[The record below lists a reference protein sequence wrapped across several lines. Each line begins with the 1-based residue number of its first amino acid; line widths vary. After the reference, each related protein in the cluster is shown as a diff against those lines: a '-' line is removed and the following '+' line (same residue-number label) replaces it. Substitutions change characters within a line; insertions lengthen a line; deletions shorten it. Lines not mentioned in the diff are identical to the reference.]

1 MKTNL
6 LKSIFIS
13 LILVMGVCNVYAET
27 VTFTSDDILF
37 FNKTAVSWWGNDEVG
52 LFAYFF
58 NNSTQEKA
66 WSANA
71 KSYSGNVYYVKIPAG
86 SWEGVILTRNSVT
99 SNPSWDN
106 RHNQTGN
113 ISLSSTKNYISTFSE
128 NSDQVTWDT
137 QKPTSSGGLAASS
150 TSVNTGTNVT
160 LTPSLT
166 SNTDYNE
173 IKSTSYS
180 ISPNSGASINDNTFT
195 ATAEGTYTITATITY
210 NPRGYASLTSTT
222 TATTTITVKSLKPTT
237 IYLKPNSNWKQASAR
252 FAIYCWNSSGDKW
265 FDMTKIDCDGD
276 YYTVEIPGEYSDFKF
291 VRMNPATTDNNF
303 NNGTKW
309 NETGDLKVPTD
320 DKVLFTV
327 ANTNDWNG
335 ATTTWSTMST
345 YPTYTITLDRQ
356 SGTTGDQSVTAT
368 YGSAAPSITKPTRT
382 NYTFEGYYTQANGQ
396 GDLYID
402 KNGAWQD
409 IAGIVD
415 GKWMK
420 PACNLTLYA
429 KWKKNTY
436 KVTITATNGGS
447 VDKDGEKEVGGE
459 GLQVTASPSDG
470 YSFSYWE
477 VTGDV
482 SVADSKSATTII
494 TATGTGTVTAHF
506 EITLYLETNE
516 HWREHSADFAVY
528 AFIDEHANE
537 WFNLTQIDCS
547 KYYKVTIPAKYS
559 NVIFCRMNPNRNNKE
574 NNWNDGVMWTKT
586 QDMSISDVKNVCF
599 QITNDHWGENNAIT
613 EGQWIAYPGTYTITL
628 NQTNGGTITTSPAS
642 PVAPNTKVT
651 VTMNPNPGYSF
662 ESGKITIGTG
672 AEQDINATSTTHTI
686 CGNTTIS
693 AEWTAITSTITWEA
707 NGGSVEPTSSKYT
720 YNGAII
726 GLPTPNR
733 EGYKFNGWFTESTG
747 GTKITEIGTNHKPTS
762 DVTYYAQWE
771 ANKYRVIFNNNGGQG
786 EMAAQYFTYGVEQV
800 LIKNTFKK
808 SGYFFAGWNTAADGS
823 GTPYNDNTKVNNLT
837 TAEEI
842 TLYAQWT
849 AITISATLTPEE
861 GTIGAN
867 NLTFSITSN
876 VPTNSGYMVGVYNF
890 GESEYAGGEL
900 SGVTSYNNNPQTH
913 TGTPNFVKAG
923 TFYTRAFIML
933 NSEIQAT
940 SDKIAFIVKD
950 GAITPDP
957 EDLTWKMYDKT
968 TELGIFTKQDENT
981 YTLTIDVPEN
991 CNWLINYKYDQ
1002 QYYTGAESLLQERT
1016 LVVGNGQVPW
1026 QDGAGKFTIT
1036 IRKEGEVWK
1045 ISAVKVVGAIDI
1057 TSCPEYLTT
1066 SQSLEL
1072 GYRFDGIPSTWKY
1085 QVCSRNTTKSV
1096 DACYNQL
1103 TDMPISSP
1111 STFTSTEGLS
1121 EGVHEVVIKV
1131 YDGEQLMLKSKPKI
1145 VTVEA
1150 VKQIDIFT
1158 IVDGES
1164 TALGQTISP
1173 TEHIGVEV
1181 TAAEKAGYL
1190 FTGWTSQILQSG
1202 TITFSDASAATTTVT
1217 ATADG
1222 RIYANYVNNQPQPTG
1237 LTLEVFNDWDQSA
1250 DKEFKLLPTNPL
1262 PVLVVTLQANHTYRF
1277 KVKYKDN
1284 TGEIYMVNSNSK
1296 EFLTKDNKSVQ
1307 LRSDGSDNGDCQIT
1321 TTQAGDYVFTWEE
1334 QVVQNQRKVGI
1345 LHVEYPNNCTVT
1357 FFGDGG
1363 KVTAVSGDK
1372 SLTSPAKVNIGSN
1385 ITFTA
1390 TPNTNNQFEKW
1401 VDENGNLLST
1411 NPTYTIQDIQNDLTV
1426 EAVFIKPTPV
1436 YLKPSSVWLRD
1447 NARFA
1452 IYYWKD
1458 EQDNGWA
1465 NMRLVGC
1472 NGEYYV
1478 ADLPIGYTNFKFVR
1492 LNPSTKE
1499 NAFKKDVRWNETG
1512 DLKLPADG
1520 RNLFDMTWIYLNAT
1534 SIWDKDYARFAA
1546 YFIRDINNTTDGRWM
1561 SMESTGTQHVYK
1573 CLIPGDAFYDWLS
1586 FCRMNGENTT
1596 NDWNNKWNQT
1606 NDLKMPGSD
1615 NDSYKTFGNYY
1626 TITDM
1631 GGDKSS
1637 GEWSWNDIAWSRLE
1651 LPSITYDTPQNGTM
1665 TVKTVSGKTIKTG
1678 DKVAWDTDV
1687 IITLTPDAGY
1697 KVKTANIS
1705 MGGETQQIVS
1715 GQRYNICGNTTIYV
1729 EYEIK
1734 EEYYLIGLDGDW
1746 SNYKEKYLF
1755 VDGKAV
1761 VELDGPGT
1769 KQFKI
1774 AKVRGTNL
1782 ETRYGN
1788 VKNFSITKTSAT
1800 LAIDQNS
1807 ENDHCEVKTLHYGE
1821 YEFTWNPDTRVLDIR
1836 FPIMQ
1841 NDYRL
1846 AYQDATTGSFHP
1858 ERVIKQ
1864 RTTGERLDTVSFF
1877 VDHDNSPKLVLQ
1889 QCNEVKSTTGA
1900 VTWTTLNNITFNVA
1914 STGVWNF
1921 VLQQTN
1927 NGTNTAQVLT
1937 GDNIKPYTGDYY
1949 IRTASAEN
1957 GWMYFRQDSHK
1968 MTYSSYA
1975 DEHEPFSH
1983 YFCKWVST
1991 DAVAA
1996 NYTKNVKYTIAND
2009 YGDCIS
2015 DTLAADPENANPRIV
2030 TDADGDLPTE
2040 GANVRFGW
2048 DWNTNEIR
2056 RAYMAGATNAT
2067 AATFL
2072 RIEQAEN
2079 LKNSDGAAVTEIN
2092 FADLQNWI
2100 YQVDVKANKES
2111 QIKLTALYANHLQ
2124 YFKGG
2129 AGDGEND
2136 KISLLSSEAKD
2147 MEFNIRLTYD
2157 FKTNHLIIAW
2167 LPDNQEAGGK
2177 LEANMMIIR
2186 KHNRDN
2192 VQVTQLNL
2200 NSELTNV
2207 KTVYGVITFAKDW
2220 IQKSPV
2226 TREQSIYWVSF
2237 PFNVKVSEI
2246 FGFGEYMDAW
2256 ILQYYDGA
2264 ERARKGLFAD
2274 SGTYWKYIMDP
2285 NTTLQAGVGY
2295 VLVLDL
2301 NKVKFN
2307 HDVNSV
2313 SLYFPSVGEVGTITR
2328 EISTTVTV
2336 PEHKC
2341 EITTGTIDHTI
2352 TDSHW
2357 NLIGVPA
2364 FKDVNEFSTD
2374 KTLAPVYH
2382 QDSVSFY
2389 YEFLPNKSTYRANNN
2404 VTDFKAMY
2412 SYMVQFAGTINWNT
2426 KQAITPAQLAARRN
2440 GESELPEKVV
2450 LGLELVQGE
2459 EKADQ
2464 TFVQLQQ
2471 EGATNDFDMNIDLT
2485 KIINSGA
2492 NIYTLT
2498 NDRIQAAGNALPME
2512 EAIVPVGIQI
2522 AAEGEYTFRM
2532 PDGTEGMVV
2541 ELVDYE
2547 TNTRTNLLLSDYI
2560 TTLPKGTS
2568 ENRFALHIQPQ
2579 KDVVTSLENIGEGVN
2594 NGEAVNKYLIDGKLI
2609 IRTAEGVFDAQGKRL

>member
-1 MKTNL
+1 MNTTFTTCAEKKAKQFLNL
-6 LKSIFIS
+6 LQGYTKGIRITAI
-13 LILVMGVCNVYAET
+13 LILLLMGVSNAWADTGFENNSSTNGIKYYKEGDGADKSWGISRINQAALDLNDVTGLYLKEFYVHMYQNTDNINGNVKMYYQIKRQSEADGSYTLYIQNNWSNWLVDTQNNSGWKDGWRHPKFGCNSINNGNGINLLDGLGSGKYSLRFYMYEEGSKSYLSNNGANYTVNWTYNIVPSVNNFTVTVGENKVSGTGTSGDPYVIAYGKTTTLTVSGNKASTDANSSLYAKFGNNDYSSTLTKDLTPNSNTQSIQVKAKYYNSKDDLSGAETTTQTIYYRSEQVYT
-27 VTFTSDDILF
+27 VTF
-37 FNKTAVSWWGNDEVG
+37 NANGHGTAPDAQTV
-52 LFAYFF
+52 
-58 NNSTQEKA
+58 TQGSKA
-66 WSANA
+66 TQ
-71 KSYSGNVYYVKIPAG
+71 PAA
-86 SWEGVILTRNSVT
+86 
-99 SNPSWDN
+99 P
-106 RHNQTGN
+106 
-113 ISLSSTKNYISTFSE
+113 
-128 NSDQVTWDT
+128 
-137 QKPTSSGGLAASS
+137 
-150 TSVNTGTNVT
+150 
-160 LTPSLT
+160 
-166 SNTDYNE
+166 
-173 IKSTSYS
+173 
-180 ISPNSGASINDNTFT
+180 T
-195 ATAEGTYTITATITY
+195 ATG
-210 NPRGYASLTSTT
+210 
-222 TATTTITVKSLKPTT
+222 
-237 IYLKPNSNWKQASAR
+237 
-252 FAIYCWNSSGDKW
+252 
-265 FDMTKIDCDGD
+265 
-276 YYTVEIPGEYSDFKF
+276 
-291 VRMNPATTDNNF
+291 
-303 NNGTKW
+303 
-309 NETGDLKVPTD
+309 
-320 DKVLFTV
+320 
-327 ANTNDWNG
+327 
-335 ATTTWSTMST
+335 
-345 YPTYTITLDRQ
+345 
-356 SGTTGDQSVTAT
+356 
-368 YGSAAPSITKPTRT
+368 
-382 NYTFEGYYTQANGQ
+382 YTFGGWYREAGCTNAFDFNTA
-396 GDLYID
+396 I
-402 KNGAWQD
+402 NAD
-409 IAGIVD
+409 I
-415 GKWMK
+415 
-420 PACNLTLYA
+420 TLYA
-429 KWKKNTY
+429 KWTPNTY
-436 KVTITATNGGS
+436 PVTLDRQHGEGGDGNVTATFGSPMPNINVPTRAGYTFGGYWTEAEGKGIQYYEADGTSAKEWDKTTAITLHAQWTPATYTIQLDNQGGSGLESVAATYNSPLPDVEIPTKTGYTFNGYFEATNGGGS
-447 VDKDGEKEVGGE
+447 QWYINNGKCQVIWNKTSGATLYAQWIANDYTVIFDKNAAE
-459 GLQVTASPSDG
+459 
-470 YSFSYWE
+470 
-477 VTGDV
+477 
-482 SVADSKSATTII
+482 
-494 TATGTGTVTAHF
+494 ATGTVNDQSF
-506 EITLYLETNE
+506 
-516 HWREHSADFAVY
+516 
-528 AFIDEHANE
+528 
-537 WFNLTQIDCS
+537 
-547 KYYKVTIPAKYS
+547 KYGISQPLHQNNYKRK
-559 NVIFCRMNPNRNNKE
+559 
-574 NNWNDGVMWTKT
+574 
-586 QDMSISDVKNVCF
+586 
-599 QITNDHWGENNAIT
+599 
-613 EGQWIAYPGTYTITL
+613 
-628 NQTNGGTITTSPAS
+628 
-642 PVAPNTKVT
+642 
-651 VTMNPNPGYSF
+651 
-662 ESGKITIGTG
+662 
-672 AEQDINATSTTHTI
+672 
-686 CGNTTIS
+686 
-693 AEWTAITSTITWEA
+693 
-707 NGGSVEPTSSKYT
+707 
-720 YNGAII
+720 
-726 GLPTPNR
+726 
-733 EGYKFNGWFTESTG
+733 
-747 GTKITEIGTNHKPTS
+747 
-762 DVTYYAQWE
+762 
-771 ANKYRVIFNNNGGQG
+771 
-786 EMAAQYFTYGVEQV
+786 
-800 LIKNTFKK
+800 
-808 SGYFFAGWNTAADGS
+808 GYFFSGWNTVADGTGTAYSDQISVQNLAAS
-823 GTPYNDNTKVNNLT
+823 GTT
-837 TAEEI
+837 

-849 AITISATLTPEE
+849 KIEISATLSPNIVST
-861 GTIGAN
+861 GTH
-867 NLTFSITSN
+867 NLTFTITSN
-876 VPTNSGYMVGVYNF
+876 VPVNSQYYVGAYVLRTDHSLNGYIANIV
-890 GESEYAGGEL
+890 EYDNADQIYSASNQPFNQEGI
-900 SGVTSYNNNPQTH
+900 Y
-913 TGTPNFVKAG
+913 
-923 TFYTRAFIML
+923 YTRAFVQKDGVEL
-933 NSEIQAT
+933 AT
-940 SDKIAFIVKD
+940 SEELTLTV
-950 GAITPDP
+950 GNGGTTPDP

-981 YTLTIDVPEN
+981 YKLTIDVPEN
-991 CNWLINYKYDQ
+991 CTWTINYKYDQQ

-1016 LVVGNGQVPW
+1016 LVVGDGQVSW

-1045 ISAVKVVGAIDI
+1045 ISAVKVGAIDI

-1066 SQSLEL
+1066 SQSLEI

-1085 QVCSRNTTKSV
+1085 QVCSRNTTTSA

-1111 STFTSTEGLS
+1111 STFTSTEGLT

-1131 YDGEQLMLKSKPKI
+1131 YDGEQLMLKSEPKI

-1158 IVDGES
+1158 IVDGGDP

-1190 FTGWTSQILQSG
+1190 FTGWTSQIQNGQSG

-1217 ATADG
+1217 ATANG
-1222 RIYANYVNNQPQPTG
+1222 RIFANYINSSTG
-1237 LTLEVFNDWDQSA
+1237 AYLVGSFGRWDTQ
-1250 DKEFKLLPTNPL
+1250 DPKQEFKKATATIYTLTW
-1262 PVLVVTLQANHTYRF
+1262 TLQAETAYEF
-1277 KVKYKDN
+1277 KVKYNGGDY
-1284 TGEIYMVNSNSK
+1284 GNSK
-1296 EFLTKDNKSVQ
+1296 ETEFLTKDKTSVI
-1307 LRSDGSDNGDCQIT
+1307 LKNSGGEAGKCKIT
-1321 TTQAGDYVFTWEE
+1321 TSKAGDYVFTWNTETK
-1334 QVVQNQRKVGI
+1334 Q
-1345 LHVEYPNNCTVT
+1345 LSVEYPNNCTVT

-1363 KVTAVSGDK
+1363 TVNAVANSTET
-1372 SLTSPAKVNIGSN
+1372 LTSPAKVNIGSN

-1452 IYYWKD
+1452 IYYW
-1458 EQDNGWA
+1458 QDGKSDGWA

-1478 ADLPIGYTNFKFVR
+1478 ADLPIGYTKFKFVR

-1499 NAFKKDVRWNETG
+1499 NAFQKDVRWNETG

-1534 SIWDKDYARFAA
+1534 SIWDKDDARFAA

-1561 SMESTGTQHVYK
+1561 SMESTGTQYVYK
-1573 CLIPGDAFYDWLS
+1573 CLIPDDAFYDWLS
-1586 FCRMNGENTT
+1586 FCRMNGKYPT

-1606 NDLKMPGSD
+1606 NDLKMTGSD

-1761 VELDGPGT
+1761 VELDAPGT

-1821 YEFTWNPDTRVLDIR
+1821 YEFTWNPDTKVLDIR
-1836 FPIMQ
+1836 FPIMR

-1877 VDHDNSPKLVLQ
+1877 VDHDNRPKLVLQ
-1889 QCNEVKSTTGA
+1889 QCATVDGTTGA
-1900 VTWTTLNNITFNVA
+1900 VTWNKVGEDISLELVD
-1914 STGVWNF
+1914 STGVWNV

-1927 NGTNTAQVLT
+1927 NGTHTAQVLT

-2015 DTLAADPENANPRIV
+2015 DTLAADPVDANPRIV
-2030 TDADGDLPTE
+2030 TDADGYLPTE

-2048 DWNTNEIR
+2048 DWNTNEIC

-2177 LEANMMIIR
+2177 LDANMMIIR

-2192 VQVTQLNL
+2192 VQVTQLHL
-2200 NSELTNV
+2200 NSELTDV
-2207 KTVYGVITFAKDW
+2207 KTVYGVMTFAKDW

-2237 PFNVKVSEI
+2237 PFDVKLSEA
-2246 FGFGEYMDAW
+2246 FGFGEYADAW
-2256 ILQYYDGA
+2256 IMQYYDGA

-2313 SLYFPSVGEVGTITR
+2313 SLYFPSEVAVGTITPD
-2328 EISTTVTV
+2328 ISTTVTV
-2336 PEHKC
+2336 PAHKC

-2364 FKDVNEFSTD
+2364 FKDVTEFNVTQ
-2374 KTLAPVYH
+2374 YH
-2382 QDSVSFY
+2382 FAQDDASFY
-2389 YEFLPNKSTYRANNN
+2389 YRFLTNDSKYEVVNSSNTI
-2404 VTDFKAMY
+2404 FQAMY
-2412 SYMVQFAGTINWNT
+2412 SYMVQFAGTIDWNL
-2426 KQAITPAQLAARRN
+2426 KQVTFNENQQLAARRN

-2471 EGATNDFDMNIDLT
+2471 EGATTNFDMNLDLT

-2512 EAIVPVGIQI
+2512 ESVVPVGIQI
-2522 AAEGEYTFRM
+2522 AAEGEYIFRM

-2560 TTLPKGTS
+2560 VTLPKGTS

-2609 IRTAEGVFDAQGKRL
+2609 IRTAEGVVFDAQGKRL

>member
-13 LILVMGVCNVYAET
+13 LILVMGVNNAWADTAIRFSGGHIYFADTHNVHKGVTQLAARKSNCNNGDWY
-27 VTFTSDDILF
+27 
-37 FNKTAVSWWGNDEVG
+37 TAVTTLSNIENTKLYYTNTLKGSSWQNVCWNGWCLISNSSAKSDTGDE
-52 LFAYFF
+52 LWNSTHSTWWSSYDSYDLD
-58 NNSTQEKA
+58 NNSTYIITVASDAKGAQKTTEYKSKGYSDLNSQQTIKSAVNGADANSKA
-66 WSANA
+66 TISIT
-71 KSYSGNVYYVKIPAG
+71 SYKM
-86 SWEGVILTRNSVT
+86 
-99 SNPSWDN
+99 
-106 RHNQTGN
+106 TGN
-113 ISLSSTKNYISTFSE
+113 G
-128 NSDQVTWDT
+128 QVT
-137 QKPTSSGGLAASS
+137 QQ
-150 TSVNTGTNVT
+150 
-160 LTPSLT
+160 
-166 SNTDYNE
+166 
-173 IKSTSYS
+173 
-180 ISPNSGASINDNTFT
+180 T
-195 ATAEGTYTITATITY
+195 ATLGTGANVSYITAA
-210 NPRGYASLTSTT
+210 R
-222 TATTTITVKSLKPTT
+222 TATTTLTVGTVATGYQFDGWYTAATGGTKLSTSTTYTYYPTEAT
-237 IYLKPNSNWKQASAR
+237 TVYAR
-252 FAIYCWNSSGDKW
+252 FSAK
-265 FDMTKIDCDGD
+265 K
-276 YYTVEIPGEYSDFKF
+276 
-291 VRMNPATTDNNF
+291 
-303 NNGTKW
+303 
-309 NETGDLKVPTD
+309 
-320 DKVLFTV
+320 
-327 ANTNDWNG
+327 
-335 ATTTWSTMST
+335 
-345 YPTYTITLDRQ
+345 YTITYKDQ
-356 SGTTGDQSVTAT
+356 GGSNFSGTHASGYPTTHTYGTAT
-368 YGSAAPSITKPTRT
+368 TLKTASKTG
-382 NYTFEGYYTQANGQ
+382 YTFGGWHTDAACTQKVTSLGATAYTA
-396 GDLYID
+396 
-402 KNGAWQD
+402 D
-409 IAGIVD
+409 I
-415 GKWMK
+415 
-420 PACNLTLYA
+420 TLYA
-429 KWKKNTY
+429 KWTPATY
-436 KVTITATNGGS
+436 TIQLDNQGGSGLESVAATYNSPLPDVEIPTKTGYTFNGYFEATNGGGFNWYNNNGKCQVNWNKTS
-447 VDKDGEKEVGGE
+447 GATLYAQWIANDYTVIFDKNAE
-459 GLQVTASPSDG
+459 
-470 YSFSYWE
+470 E
-477 VTGDV
+477 VTG
-482 SVADSKSATTII
+482 
-494 TATGTGTVTAHF
+494 TVNNQPF
-506 EITLYLETNE
+506 
-516 HWREHSADFAVY
+516 
-528 AFIDEHANE
+528 
-537 WFNLTQIDCS
+537 
-547 KYYKVTIPAKYS
+547 KYGISQPLHKNNYK
-559 NVIFCRMNPNRNNKE
+559 RN
-574 NNWNDGVMWTKT
+574 
-586 QDMSISDVKNVCF
+586 
-599 QITNDHWGENNAIT
+599 
-613 EGQWIAYPGTYTITL
+613 
-628 NQTNGGTITTSPAS
+628 
-642 PVAPNTKVT
+642 
-651 VTMNPNPGYSF
+651 
-662 ESGKITIGTG
+662 
-672 AEQDINATSTTHTI
+672 
-686 CGNTTIS
+686 
-693 AEWTAITSTITWEA
+693 
-707 NGGSVEPTSSKYT
+707 
-720 YNGAII
+720 
-726 GLPTPNR
+726 
-733 EGYKFNGWFTESTG
+733 
-747 GTKITEIGTNHKPTS
+747 
-762 DVTYYAQWE
+762 
-771 ANKYRVIFNNNGGQG
+771 
-786 EMAAQYFTYGVEQV
+786 
-800 LIKNTFKK
+800 
-808 SGYFFAGWNTAADGS
+808 GYFFAGWNTAADGS
-823 GTPYNDNTKVNNLT
+823 GTAYSDQISVQNLAASGT
-837 TAEEI
+837 I

-849 AITISATLTPEE
+849 KIEISATLSPNIVST
-861 GTIGAN
+861 GTH
-867 NLTFSITSN
+867 NLTFTITSN
-876 VPTNSGYMVGVYNF
+876 VPVNSQYFVGAYVLRTDHTLNGYIANIV
-890 GESEYAGGEL
+890 EYDNADQIYSASNQPFNQEGI
-900 SGVTSYNNNPQTH
+900 Y
-913 TGTPNFVKAG
+913 
-923 TFYTRAFIML
+923 YTRAFVQKDGVEL
-933 NSEIQAT
+933 AT
-940 SDKIAFIVKD
+940 SEELTLTV
-950 GAITPDP
+950 GNGGTTPDP

-991 CNWLINYKYDQ
+991 CTWTINYKYDQQ

-1016 LVVGNGQVPW
+1016 LVVGDGQVSW

-1085 QVCSRNTTKSV
+1085 QVCSRNTTTSV

-1131 YDGEQLMLKSKPKI
+1131 YDGEQLMLKSEPKI

-1158 IVDGES
+1158 IVDGGDP

-1173 TEHIGVEV
+1173 SEHIGVEV
-1181 TAAEKAGYL
+1181 TAAEKVGYL
-1190 FTGWTSQILQSG
+1190 FTGWTSQIQNEQSG

-1217 ATADG
+1217 ATANG
-1222 RIYANYVNNQPQPTG
+1222 QIFANYINSSTG
-1237 LTLEVFNDWDQSA
+1237 AYLVGSFGRWDTQ
-1250 DKEFKLLPTNPL
+1250 DPKQEFKKATATIYTLTW
-1262 PVLVVTLQANHTYRF
+1262 TLQAETAYEF
-1277 KVKYKDN
+1277 KVKYNGGDY
-1284 TGEIYMVNSNSK
+1284 GNSK
-1296 EFLTKDNKSVQ
+1296 ESEFLTKDKTSVT
-1307 LRSDGSDNGDCQIT
+1307 LKNSGGEAGICKIT
-1321 TTQAGDYVFTWEE
+1321 TSKAGDYVFTWNTETK
-1334 QVVQNQRKVGI
+1334 Q
-1345 LHVEYPNNCTVT
+1345 LSVEYPNNCTVT

-1363 KVTAVSGDK
+1363 TVNAVANSTET
-1372 SLTSPAKVNIGSN
+1372 LTSPAKVNIGSN

-1401 VDENGNLLST
+1401 VNENGNLLST
-1411 NPTYTIQDIQNDLTV
+1411 NPTYTVNNIQNDLTV
-1426 EAVFIKPTPV
+1426 EAVFKKPTPV
-1436 YLKPSSVWLRD
+1436 YLKPNNTWKSD

-1452 IYYWKD
+1452 IYYWNSEGD
-1458 EQDNGWA
+1458 GWV

-1478 ADLPIGYTNFKFVR
+1478 ADLPIGYTEFMFVR
-1492 LNPSTKE
+1492 LNPATKE
-1499 NAFKKDVRWNETG
+1499 NNFNVGTCWNQTIELT
-1512 DLKLPADG
+1512 LPNNG
-1520 RNLFDMTWIYLNAT
+1520 NNLLDMTVQKMYLKPTTN
-1534 SIWDKDYARFAA
+1534 WDFDEARFAA
-1546 YFIRDINNTTDGRWM
+1546 YFYNSNNSNESEWKSMFAGTDGTYWCDAAD
-1561 SMESTGTQHVYK
+1561 SKFTHV
-1573 CLIPGDAFYDWLS
+1573 IFT
-1586 FCRMNGENTT
+1586 RMNPASNGT
-1596 NDWNNKWNQT
+1596 NHFDWAWNKT
-1606 NDLKMPGSD
+1606 NDLEVISGNSYQITHID
-1615 NDSYKTFGNYY
+1615 DGYNDDPKISAGKWLWY
-1626 TITDM
+1626 
-1631 GGDKSS
+1631 GD
-1637 GEWSWNDIAWSRLE
+1637 WSRLE

-1705 MGGETQQIVS
+1705 MGGETQQVVS

-1788 VKNFSITKTSAT
+1788 VKDFSITKTSAT

-1821 YEFTWNPDTRVLDIR
+1821 YEFTWNPETKVLDIR
-1836 FPIMQ
+1836 FPIMR

-1877 VDHDNSPKLVLQ
+1877 IDHDNSPKLVLQ
-1889 QCNEVKSTTGA
+1889 QCTAVNSTTGA
-1900 VTWTTLNNITFNVA
+1900 VTWTTLNNNITFNVA

-2048 DWNTNEIR
+2048 DWNTNEIC

-2167 LPDNQEAGGK
+2167 LPDNQEPGGK
-2177 LEANMMIIR
+2177 LDANMMIIR

-2200 NSELTNV
+2200 NSELTDV
-2207 KTVYGVITFAKDW
+2207 KTVYGVMTFAKDW

-2237 PFNVKVSEI
+2237 PFDVKVSEI

-2328 EISTTVTV
+2328 DISTTVTV

-2364 FKDVNEFSTD
+2364 FKDVTEFSTD

-2426 KQAITPAQLAARRN
+2426 KQAIKPAQLAARRN

-2471 EGATNDFDMNIDLT
+2471 EGATTDFDMNIDLT

-2498 NDRIQAAGNALPME
+2498 NNRIQAAGNALPME
-2512 EAIVPVGIQI
+2512 ESVVPVGVQI

-2560 TTLPKGTS
+2560 ITLPKGTS

-2609 IRTAEGVFDAQGKRL
+2609 IRTAEGVVFDAQGHRL

>member
-1 MKTNL
+1 M
-6 LKSIFIS
+6 
-13 LILVMGVCNVYAET
+13 
-27 VTFTSDDILF
+27 
-37 FNKTAVSWWGNDEVG
+37 
-52 LFAYFF
+52 
-58 NNSTQEKA
+58 
-66 WSANA
+66 
-71 KSYSGNVYYVKIPAG
+71 
-86 SWEGVILTRNSVT
+86 
-99 SNPSWDN
+99 
-106 RHNQTGN
+106 
-113 ISLSSTKNYISTFSE
+113 
-128 NSDQVTWDT
+128 
-137 QKPTSSGGLAASS
+137 
-150 TSVNTGTNVT
+150 
-160 LTPSLT
+160 
-166 SNTDYNE
+166 
-173 IKSTSYS
+173 
-180 ISPNSGASINDNTFT
+180 
-195 ATAEGTYTITATITY
+195 
-210 NPRGYASLTSTT
+210 
-222 TATTTITVKSLKPTT
+222 
-237 IYLKPNSNWKQASAR
+237 
-252 FAIYCWNSSGDKW
+252 
-265 FDMTKIDCDGD
+265 
-276 YYTVEIPGEYSDFKF
+276 
-291 VRMNPATTDNNF
+291 
-303 NNGTKW
+303 
-309 NETGDLKVPTD
+309 
-320 DKVLFTV
+320 
-327 ANTNDWNG
+327 
-335 ATTTWSTMST
+335 
-345 YPTYTITLDRQ
+345 
-356 SGTTGDQSVTAT
+356 
-368 YGSAAPSITKPTRT
+368 
-382 NYTFEGYYTQANGQ
+382 
-396 GDLYID
+396 
-402 KNGAWQD
+402 
-409 IAGIVD
+409 
-415 GKWMK
+415 
-420 PACNLTLYA
+420 
-429 KWKKNTY
+429 
-436 KVTITATNGGS
+436 
-447 VDKDGEKEVGGE
+447 
-459 GLQVTASPSDG
+459 
-470 YSFSYWE
+470 
-477 VTGDV
+477 
-482 SVADSKSATTII
+482 
-494 TATGTGTVTAHF
+494 
-506 EITLYLETNE
+506 
-516 HWREHSADFAVY
+516 
-528 AFIDEHANE
+528 
-537 WFNLTQIDCS
+537 
-547 KYYKVTIPAKYS
+547 
-559 NVIFCRMNPNRNNKE
+559 
-574 NNWNDGVMWTKT
+574 
-586 QDMSISDVKNVCF
+586 
-599 QITNDHWGENNAIT
+599 
-613 EGQWIAYPGTYTITL
+613 
-628 NQTNGGTITTSPAS
+628 
-642 PVAPNTKVT
+642 
-651 VTMNPNPGYSF
+651 
-662 ESGKITIGTG
+662 
-672 AEQDINATSTTHTI
+672 
-686 CGNTTIS
+686 
-693 AEWTAITSTITWEA
+693 
-707 NGGSVEPTSSKYT
+707 
-720 YNGAII
+720 
-726 GLPTPNR
+726 
-733 EGYKFNGWFTESTG
+733 
-747 GTKITEIGTNHKPTS
+747 
-762 DVTYYAQWE
+762 
-771 ANKYRVIFNNNGGQG
+771 
-786 EMAAQYFTYGVEQV
+786 
-800 LIKNTFKK
+800 
-808 SGYFFAGWNTAADGS
+808 
-823 GTPYNDNTKVNNLT
+823 
-837 TAEEI
+837 
-842 TLYAQWT
+842 
-849 AITISATLTPEE
+849 
-861 GTIGAN
+861 
-867 NLTFSITSN
+867 
-876 VPTNSGYMVGVYNF
+876 
-890 GESEYAGGEL
+890 
-900 SGVTSYNNNPQTH
+900 
-913 TGTPNFVKAG
+913 
-923 TFYTRAFIML
+923 
-933 NSEIQAT
+933 
-940 SDKIAFIVKD
+940 
-950 GAITPDP
+950 
-957 EDLTWKMYDKT
+957 
-968 TELGIFTKQDENT
+968 
-981 YTLTIDVPEN
+981 
-991 CNWLINYKYDQ
+991 
-1002 QYYTGAESLLQERT
+1002 
-1016 LVVGNGQVPW
+1016 
-1026 QDGAGKFTIT
+1026 
-1036 IRKEGEVWK
+1036 
-1045 ISAVKVVGAIDI
+1045 
-1057 TSCPEYLTT
+1057 
-1066 SQSLEL
+1066 
-1072 GYRFDGIPSTWKY
+1072 
-1085 QVCSRNTTKSV
+1085 
-1096 DACYNQL
+1096 
-1103 TDMPISSP
+1103 
-1111 STFTSTEGLS
+1111 
-1121 EGVHEVVIKV
+1121 
-1131 YDGEQLMLKSKPKI
+1131 
-1145 VTVEA
+1145 
-1150 VKQIDIFT
+1150 
-1158 IVDGES
+1158 
-1164 TALGQTISP
+1164 
-1173 TEHIGVEV
+1173 
-1181 TAAEKAGYL
+1181 
-1190 FTGWTSQILQSG
+1190 
-1202 TITFSDASAATTTVT
+1202 
-1217 ATADG
+1217 
-1222 RIYANYVNNQPQPTG
+1222 
-1237 LTLEVFNDWDQSA
+1237 
-1250 DKEFKLLPTNPL
+1250 
-1262 PVLVVTLQANHTYRF
+1262 
-1277 KVKYKDN
+1277 
-1284 TGEIYMVNSNSK
+1284 
-1296 EFLTKDNKSVQ
+1296 
-1307 LRSDGSDNGDCQIT
+1307 
-1321 TTQAGDYVFTWEE
+1321 
-1334 QVVQNQRKVGI
+1334 
-1345 LHVEYPNNCTVT
+1345 
-1357 FFGDGG
+1357 
-1363 KVTAVSGDK
+1363 
-1372 SLTSPAKVNIGSN
+1372 
-1385 ITFTA
+1385 
-1390 TPNTNNQFEKW
+1390 
-1401 VDENGNLLST
+1401 
-1411 NPTYTIQDIQNDLTV
+1411 
-1426 EAVFIKPTPV
+1426 
-1436 YLKPSSVWLRD
+1436 
-1447 NARFA
+1447 
-1452 IYYWKD
+1452 
-1458 EQDNGWA
+1458 
-1465 NMRLVGC
+1465 
-1472 NGEYYV
+1472 
-1478 ADLPIGYTNFKFVR
+1478 
-1492 LNPSTKE
+1492 
-1499 NAFKKDVRWNETG
+1499 
-1512 DLKLPADG
+1512 
-1520 RNLFDMTWIYLNAT
+1520 
-1534 SIWDKDYARFAA
+1534 
-1546 YFIRDINNTTDGRWM
+1546 
-1561 SMESTGTQHVYK
+1561 
-1573 CLIPGDAFYDWLS
+1573 
-1586 FCRMNGENTT
+1586 
-1596 NDWNNKWNQT
+1596 
-1606 NDLKMPGSD
+1606 
-1615 NDSYKTFGNYY
+1615 
-1626 TITDM
+1626 
-1631 GGDKSS
+1631 
-1637 GEWSWNDIAWSRLE
+1637 
-1651 LPSITYDTPQNGTM
+1651 
-1665 TVKTVSGKTIKTG
+1665 
-1678 DKVAWDTDV
+1678 

-1761 VELDGPGT
+1761 VELDGPGP

-1788 VKNFSITKTSAT
+1788 VKDFSITKTSAT
-1800 LAIDQNS
+1800 LKIDQNGV
-1807 ENDHCEVKTLHYGE
+1807 NDHCEVKTLHYGE
-1821 YEFTWNPDTRVLDIR
+1821 YEFTWNPETMVLDIR

-1889 QCNEVKSTTGA
+1889 QCNEVNSANGA
-1900 VTWTTLNNITFNVA
+1900 VTWTTLNNNITFNVA

-2167 LPDNQEAGGK
+2167 LPDNQEDGGK

-2237 PFNVKVSEI
+2237 PFDVKVSEI

-2285 NTTLQAGVGY
+2285 NTTLTAGIGY

-2328 EISTTVTV
+2328 DISTTVTV

-2364 FKDVNEFSTD
+2364 FKDVTEFSTD

-2426 KQAITPAQLAARRN
+2426 KQAIKPAQLAARRN

-2471 EGATNDFDMNIDLT
+2471 EGATTDFDMNIDLT
-2485 KIINSGA
+2485 KIINNGA

-2512 EAIVPVGIQI
+2512 ESVVPVGVQI

-2541 ELVDYE
+2541 ELIDYE

-2560 TTLPKGTS
+2560 ITLPKGTS

-2594 NGEAVNKYLIDGKLI
+2594 NGEAVNKYLIDGKLYI
-2609 IRTAEGVFDAQGKRL
+2609 VCDGVVYDAQGKRL